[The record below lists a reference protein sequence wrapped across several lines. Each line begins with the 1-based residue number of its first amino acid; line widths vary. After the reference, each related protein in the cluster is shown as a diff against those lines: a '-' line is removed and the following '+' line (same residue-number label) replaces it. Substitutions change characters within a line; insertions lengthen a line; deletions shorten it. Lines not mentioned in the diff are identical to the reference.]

1 MHVAFG
7 FFLFASSWRPVR
19 MLQPCRPSTGSR
31 ARAFDAGV
39 DLSAEK
45 APTEAQVKLTWEPAF
60 AAEIIQKLSEPTAY
74 SDTPYMIAVVG
85 IPGSG
90 KTTSSTIL
98 TELLSSVGIALVP
111 FDGYHYPIS
120 ELKKFPNPE
129 DVIYRRGASDTFDVD
144 SLKNDLRSIRYGESK
159 VVKVPGFDHG
169 IGDPEPDAHFFDREK
184 HRVVIVEGLYLLHND
199 AGWEEVA
206 CLFDYKIY
214 VDADI
219 DICMERVKIRNA
231 CIPGYTPEEISVRC
245 DAVDRVNAMT
255 VAKSKRRADRVVMSG
270 AFTH

>member
-1 MHVAFG
+1 MHFAFV
-7 FFLFASSWRPVR
+7 FFMFVSSSRPIGT
-19 MLQPCRPSTGSR
+19 MQPCHPSTGSQT
-31 ARAFDAGV
+31 RAFDVGV
-39 DLSAEK
+39 GSSAEN
-45 APTEAQVKLTWEPAF
+45 APTEAQVKLTWEPDF
-60 AAEIIQKLSEPTAY
+60 AAEIIEKLSEPMAY
-74 SDTPYMIAVVG
+74 SDTPFMIAVVG

-98 TELLSSVGIALVP
+98 TELLSSIGSALMP

-120 ELKKFPNPE
+120 ALKKFPNPE

-159 VVKVPGFDHG
+159 MVKVPGFDHA
-169 IGDPEPDAHFFDREK
+169 IGDPEPDAHVFDREK

-206 CLFDYKIY
+206 DFFDYKIY

-219 DICMERVKIRNA
+219 DMCMERLKIRNA
-231 CIPGYTPEEISVRC
+231 CIPGYTPEEISIRC

-255 VAKSKRRADRVVMSG
+255 VEKSKRRADRVVKS
-270 AFTH
+270 AACTQ